1 MCSKR
6 TIIEG
11 ITEDGQKFR
20 PSNWA
25 EMMAGTLQDG
35 RLKYSPLLKPL
46 INAEGNSCVSIDH
59 SLKDTDP
66 ALYNHILQFA
76 AMNRLKICHPDES
89 NGLNSDENEDNDQ

>member
-1 MCSKR
+1 MSSKK

-11 ITEDGQKFR
+11 ITEDGQRFR

-35 RLKYSPLLKPL
+35 RLKYSPLLKPM
-46 INAEGNSCVSIDH
+46 INAAGNSCVSIDH

-66 ALYNHILQFA
+66 QLYNHILQFA
-76 AMNRLKICHPDES
+76 AMNRLRICHPD
-89 NGLNSDENEDNDQ
+89 DELDEYTDDDDL

>member
-1 MCSKR
+1 MSSKK

-11 ITEDGQKFR
+11 ITEDGERFR

-35 RLKYSPLLKPL
+35 RLKYSPLLKP
-46 INAEGNSCVSIDH
+46 IMNAEGYSCVSIDH

-66 ALYNHILQFA
+66 QLYNHILRFA
-76 AMNRLKICHPDES
+76 AMNRLRICRPEDATDDLDE
-89 NGLNSDENEDNDQ
+89 DELH